1 MTTLMSQVPKNKLK
15 MINLSKIPMDKSIFD
30 QRSL

>member
-15 MINLSKIPMDKSIFD
+15 MINLCKIPMNKSIFD
-30 QRSL
+30 QMSL